1 MSQYDTIGARYAS
14 MEDLPARAVE
24 KLSILNILG
33 DVRGLRCLDLA
44 CGLGRWSEFLVKQG
58 AAHVT
63 GVDLSEGMI
72 TSAKA
77 GLDKMPDEE
86 RRKIA
91 YHAGDCG
98 KPMAVPNGPF
108 DLAFSVY
115 FFNYAG
121 TYEEMLGMWTN
132 IYLNLKPGGRM
143 VALTVNTFVGWD
155 VPFDEQ
161 YGISAVA
168 TAKTDEGG
176 WKCHIS
182 AHTQPEKI
190 EFDVFHYNHK
200 FYERAAEEAGMRE
213 LTWRSHVL
221 PKGDGRPE
229 GYWDVFN
236 LRPHCALLTATRPA

>member
-1 MSQYDTIGARYAS
+1 
-14 MEDLPARAVE
+14 
-24 KLSILNILG
+24 
-33 DVRGLRCLDLA
+33 
-44 CGLGRWSEFLVKQG
+44 
-58 AAHVT
+58 
-63 GVDLSEGMI
+63 
-72 TSAKA
+72 
-77 GLDKMPDEE
+77 MPDEE

-91 YHAGDCG
+91 YYAGDCG

-121 TYEEMLGMWTN
+121 TYEEMLGMWKN

-155 VPFDEQ
+155 VPFDDR

-190 EFDVFHYNHK
+190 EFDVFHYSYK

-221 PKGDGRPE
+221 PEDGRPE
-229 GYWDVFN
+229 GYWEVFN
-236 LRPHCALLTATRPA
+236 LRPHCALLTAIRPG